1 MVVYYKN
8 KRKMEIRNFNH
19 NPVLR
24 QLLESYV
31 IRTYE
36 QDAIVDDDHLMMEY
50 HLLIR
55 DNRLND
61 LFIEEKL
68 NNYLND
74 GNEFSG

>member
-1 MVVYYKN
+1 
-8 KRKMEIRNFNH
+8 MEIRNFNQ

>member
-1 MVVYYKN
+1 
-8 KRKMEIRNFNH
+8 MEIRNFNH

-50 HLLIR
+50 HLLVR

-74 GNEFSG
+74 GDNS

>member
-1 MVVYYKN
+1 
-8 KRKMEIRNFNH
+8 MEIKNFNH

-24 QLLESYV
+24 QLLVNYIV
-31 IRTYE
+31 RTYE
-36 QDAIVDDDHLMMEY
+36 EDAIVDDDHLLMEY

-61 LFIEEKL
+61 LFKEEKL

-74 GNEFSG
+74 GNEFGG

>member
-1 MVVYYKN
+1 
-8 KRKMEIRNFNH
+8 MEIRNFNH

>member
-1 MVVYYKN
+1 
-8 KRKMEIRNFNH
+8 MEIRNFEH

-24 QLLESYV
+24 QLLETYV

-36 QDAIVDDDHLMMEY
+36 KDGIVDDDHLMMEY

-61 LFIEEKL
+61 LFVEEKL

-74 GNEFSG
+74 GNEYRG

>member
-1 MVVYYKN
+1 
-8 KRKMEIRNFNH
+8 MEIRNFEH

-36 QDAIVDDDHLMMEY
+36 QDAIVDDDHLIMEY

-61 LFIEEKL
+61 LFVEEKL

-74 GNEFSG
+74 GNEYRG

>member
-1 MVVYYKN
+1 
-8 KRKMEIRNFNH
+8 MEIRNFNH

-74 GNEFSG
+74 GNESSG

>member
-1 MVVYYKN
+1 
-8 KRKMEIRNFNH
+8 MEIRNLNH

-24 QLLESYV
+24 QLLESYI
-31 IRTYE
+31 IRTYQQE
-36 QDAIVDDDHLMMEY
+36 AIIDDDHLMMEY

-74 GNEFSG
+74 GDNFRG

>member
-1 MVVYYKN
+1 
-8 KRKMEIRNFNH
+8 MEINNLNQ
-19 NPVLR
+19 NPILME
-24 QLLESYV
+24 LLKNYV
-31 IRTYE
+31 IRMYE
-36 QDAIVDDDHLMMEY
+36 EDSITDDEHLMMEY

>member
-1 MVVYYKN
+1 
-8 KRKMEIRNFNH
+8 MEIRNFNH

-61 LFIEEKL
+61 LFVEEML

>member
-1 MVVYYKN
+1 
-8 KRKMEIRNFNH
+8 MEIRNFEH

-36 QDAIVDDDHLMMEY
+36 QDAIIDDDHLMMEY

-61 LFIEEKL
+61 LFVEEML

>member
-1 MVVYYKN
+1 
-8 KRKMEIRNFNH
+8 MEIRNFNH

-55 DNRLND
+55 ENRLND

-74 GNEFSG
+74 GDNS

>member
-1 MVVYYKN
+1 
-8 KRKMEIRNFNH
+8 MEIRNFNH

-36 QDAIVDDDHLMMEY
+36 QEAIVDDDHLMMEY

>member
-1 MVVYYKN
+1 
-8 KRKMEIRNFNH
+8 MEIRNFNH

-74 GNEFSG
+74 GDNS

>member
-1 MVVYYKN
+1 
-8 KRKMEIRNFNH
+8 MEIRNFNH

-24 QLLESYV
+24 QLLESYI

-61 LFIEEKL
+61 LFVEEML

-74 GNEFSG
+74 GDNFRG

>member
-1 MVVYYKN
+1 
-8 KRKMEIRNFNH
+8 MEIRNFNQ

-68 NNYLND
+68 NNYLSD

>member
-1 MVVYYKN
+1 
-8 KRKMEIRNFNH
+8 MEIRNFNH

-36 QDAIVDDDHLMMEY
+36 QDAMVDDDHLMMEY

>member
-1 MVVYYKN
+1 
-8 KRKMEIRNFNH
+8 MEIRNFKH

-24 QLLESYV
+24 QLLVSYI
-31 IRTYE
+31 IRTYQQE
-36 QDAIVDDDHLMMEY
+36 AIIDDDHLMMEY

-74 GNEFSG
+74 GNQFGG

>member
-1 MVVYYKN
+1 
-8 KRKMEIRNFNH
+8 MEIRNFNH

-36 QDAIVDDDHLMMEY
+36 QDAIVDDDHLIMEY

-74 GNEFSG
+74 GNQFGG

>member
-1 MVVYYKN
+1 
-8 KRKMEIRNFNH
+8 MEINNLNH
-19 NPVLR
+19 NLILR
-24 QLLESYV
+24 ELLKNYV
-31 IRTYE
+31 IRMYE
-36 QDAIVDDDHLMMEY
+36 EDSITDDEHLMMEY

-61 LFIEEKL
+61 LFLEENL

>member
-1 MVVYYKN
+1 
-8 KRKMEIRNFNH
+8 MEINNLNQ
-19 NPVLR
+19 NPILR
-24 QLLESYV
+24 ELLKNYV
-31 IRTYE
+31 IRMYE
-36 QDAIVDDDHLMMEY
+36 EDSITDDEHLMMEY

-74 GNEFSG
+74 GDNFRG

>member
-1 MVVYYKN
+1 
-8 KRKMEIRNFNH
+8 MEIRNFKH

-36 QDAIVDDDHLMMEY
+36 QEAIVDDDHLMMEY

>member
-1 MVVYYKN
+1 
-8 KRKMEIRNFNH
+8 MEIRNFNH
-19 NPVLR
+19 NPELR

-36 QDAIVDDDHLMMEY
+36 QDAIVDDDHLIMEY
-50 HLLIR
+50 HLLVR

-74 GNEFSG
+74 GDNS

>member
-1 MVVYYKN
+1 
-8 KRKMEIRNFNH
+8 MEIRNFNH

-31 IRTYE
+31 VRTYE

-74 GNEFSG
+74 GDNS

>member
-1 MVVYYKN
+1 
-8 KRKMEIRNFNH
+8 MEIRNFNY

-24 QLLESYV
+24 QLLVNYI
-31 IRTYE
+31 IRTYQQE
-36 QDAIVDDDHLMMEY
+36 AIIDDDHLMMEY

-61 LFIEEKL
+61 LFFEEML

-74 GNEFSG
+74 GDNFRG

>member
-1 MVVYYKN
+1 
-8 KRKMEIRNFNH
+8 MEIRNFNH

-36 QDAIVDDDHLMMEY
+36 QDAIVDDDHLIMEY
-50 HLLIR
+50 HLLIL

>member
-1 MVVYYKN
+1 
-8 KRKMEIRNFNH
+8 MEIRNFNH

-31 IRTYE
+31 VRIYE

-74 GNEFSG
+74 GDNS

>member
-1 MVVYYKN
+1 
-8 KRKMEIRNFNH
+8 MEIRNFNH

-24 QLLESYV
+24 HLLESYV

-61 LFIEEKL
+61 LFVEEKL

-74 GNEFSG
+74 GNEYRG

>member
-1 MVVYYKN
+1 
-8 KRKMEIRNFNH
+8 MEIRNFNH

-36 QDAIVDDDHLMMEY
+36 QDAIVDDDHLIMEY

-61 LFIEEKL
+61 LFIEENL